1 MKRMLFTLTLVVFGC
16 AANVNAQ
23 DPAPVLPG
31 SVSGVN
37 ATNNVTE
44 NVSLNRGF
52 VLSGTITG
60 DSASTPDSVVAVS
73 TSMTSVGFGASINQT
88 THRYRMELAA
98 GTYQINVSFSHTSG
112 QASTSF
118 SYVDSTALTV
128 SADTDHN
135 ITLPAVNTSGV
146 TGNVAN
152 LIVAS
157 PFHSVLF
164 NSTSIPGFTDVE
176 ADSSLDMSGN
186 YSVVL
191 PNGSYSVELSQ
202 EELSSASF
210 FTDFSTALGTA
221 AVSGTTTV
229 NFTAPAINTADLS
242 GTVTITGSSSI
253 PANASISATDDT
265 TPVPATISDGSGLL
279 PSTGVYDFVLGTGEK
294 YVVGVDMSVVLLP
307 SPAPLGFWNP
317 PDPNPFTGPLTGSTV
332 HNITL
337 PALPANATPHT
348 ISGRVTIAGSGAPVP
363 GAIVFAGSTSLS
375 VAPNTSF
382 DQTATTDSNGN
393 YGMTVAAGSYGLFV
407 DAKRAAKGD
416 FDGDDMANIAVWRP
430 SNGDWFIIS
439 NLASPAS
446 AASSLPRVNSTN
458 SMLHGFSSSASM
470 RPALS
475 RTGFKLASSNATSFR
490 VQQWGASGDIPVPGD
505 YDGDRKADVA
515 VFRPSNGTWY
525 IEPSSNP
532 SAPIVQQWGAS
543 GDIPV
548 PGDYDGDGKTDF
560 AVFRPSNGVWYIIP
574 SSNPGALIIRQWGAS
589 GDIPVPGDYD
599 GDRKTDIA
607 VFRPSNGVWYIIP
620 SSNPGVPNIRQ
631 WGAQGDMPVEGDYD
645 GDGITDIAVFRPS
658 NGTWFVIPSGSP
670 SSPIVQQWGASGD
683 IPVPADYDGDQIADI
698 AVWRPSNGTWY
709 VIPSSTPTNFT
720 VTQWG
725 ASTDVPLQ
733 KPIGQ

>member
-16 AANVNAQ
+16 AASVNAQ

-60 DSASTPDSVVAVS
+60 DSASTPDSVVALS
-73 TSMTSVGFGASINQT
+73 TSTTNVGFGATINQT
-88 THRYRMELAA
+88 THRYRIELSA
-98 GTYQINVSFSHTSG
+98 GTYQINVSFSRTSG
-112 QASTSF
+112 QATTLF

-135 ITLPAVNTSGV
+135 ITLPTVSTSSV
-146 TGNVAN
+146 TGNVTN
-152 LIVAS
+152 LLVAS
-157 PFHSVLF
+157 PVHSLAF
-164 NSTSIPGFTDVE
+164 TSTSIPGFTDVE
-176 ADSSLDMSGN
+176 ADSSLDMTGN

-202 EELSSASF
+202 EELSPASF
-210 FTDFSTALGTA
+210 FTDFATALGTV
-221 AVSGTTTV
+221 AVSGTTNK
-229 NFTAPAINTADLS
+229 NFAAPTIGAADLS
-242 GTVTITGSSSI
+242 GTITITGSPAI
-253 PANASISATDDT
+253 PADSLASATDST
-265 TPVPATISDGSGLL
+265 TPVPTTVSDGSGLL
-279 PSTGVYDFVLGTGEK
+279 PSSGAYDFVLGTGEK
-294 YVVGVDMSVVLLP
+294 YVVSLDMSVVLLP
-307 SPAPLGFWNP
+307 SPAPQGFWTP
-317 PDPNPFTGPLTGSTV
+317 ADPSPLTGPLTVPTI

-337 PALPANATPHT
+337 PTLPANATPHT

-363 GAIVFAGSTSLS
+363 RAKVFAGSTSLS
-375 VAPNTSF
+375 VAPDTSF
-382 DQTATTDSNGN
+382 DQSATTDSNGN
-393 YGMTVAAGSYGLFV
+393 YSMTVAAGSYGLFV
-407 DAKRAAKGD
+407 DAKRAARGD

-439 NLASPAS
+439 NLATAG
-446 AASSLPRVNSTN
+446 SSLPPLNSRN
-458 SMLHGFSSSASM
+458 SRLRRLGSIGSG
-470 RPALS
+470 RPSLS
-475 RTGFKLASSNATSFR
+475 PTGPRGASSNATSLL
-490 VQQWGASGDIPVPGD
+490 VEQWGASGDIPVAGD

-525 IEPSSNP
+525 IVPSSDP

-599 GDRKTDIA
+599 GDRKTDMA
-607 VFRPSNGVWYIIP
+607 VFRPSNGVWYIMP
-620 SSNPGVPNIRQ
+620 SSNPGVPIIRQ
-631 WGAQGDMPVEGDYD
+631 WGTQGDMPVEADYD

-670 SSPIVQQWGASGD
+670 SSLIVQQWGATGD

-709 VIPSSTPTNFT
+709 IIPSSTPSNFT

-725 ASTDVPLQ
+725 ASTDVAVQ

>member
-1 MKRMLFTLTLVVFGC
+1 MKRMLFALTLVVFGC
-16 AANVNAQ
+16 AVSVNAQ
-23 DPAPVLPG
+23 NPAPVLPG
-31 SVSGVN
+31 SVIGVN

-60 DSASTPDSVVAVS
+60 DSSSTPDSVTALS
-73 TSMTSVGFGASINQT
+73 PTMTVGFGATINQT
-88 THRYRMELAA
+88 THRYRIELAA
-98 GTYQINVSFSHTSG
+98 GTYQINVSFSRSSG
-112 QASTSF
+112 LATTSF

-135 ITLPAVNTSGV
+135 ITLPTVSTSSV
-146 TGNVAN
+146 TGNVTN
-152 LIVAS
+152 LIVTS
-157 PFHSVLF
+157 PIHSLAF
-164 NSTSIPGFTDVE
+164 DSTSIPGFIDVA
-176 ADSSLDMSGN
+176 ADSSLDMTGN
-186 YSVVL
+186 YSVIL

-202 EELSSASF
+202 EVLSPASF
-210 FTDFSTALGTA
+210 FTDFSTALGTV
-221 AVSGTTTV
+221 AVGGTTTA
-229 NFTAPAINTADLS
+229 NFAAPTIGTADLS
-242 GTVTITGSSSI
+242 GTITITGSSAI
-253 PANASISATDDT
+253 PANTLVSAADST
-265 TPVPATISDGSGLL
+265 TPVPTTVSDSSGLL
-279 PSTGVYDFVLGTGEK
+279 PSTGAYDFLLGTGEK
-294 YVVGVDMSVVLLP
+294 YIVGVDMSVVLLP
-307 SPAPLGFWNP
+307 SPAPQGLWTP
-317 PDPNPFTGPLTGSTV
+317 PDPSPLTGPLAGPTV

-337 PALPANATPHT
+337 PAIPANAIPHA

-363 GAIVFAGSTSLS
+363 GATVFAGSTSLS

-382 DQTATTDSNGN
+382 DQSATTDSNGN
-393 YGMTVAAGSYGLFV
+393 YSMTVAAGSYDLFV
-407 DAKRAAKGD
+407 DAKRATTGD

-439 NLASPAS
+439 NLAAS
-446 AASSLPRVNSTN
+446 GSSLPLLNSTK
-458 SMLHGFSSSASM
+458 SRLR
-470 RPALS
+470 RPGLIGSGRPNLS
-475 RTGFKLASSNATSFR
+475 PTGPKVASSNATSLL
-490 VQQWGASGDIPVPGD
+490 VEQWGASGDIPVPGD

-525 IEPSSNP
+525 IVPSSHP

-574 SSNPGALIIRQWGAS
+574 SSNPGTLMIRQWGAS

-607 VFRPSNGVWYIIP
+607 VFRPSNGVWYIMP
-620 SSNPGVPNIRQ
+620 SSNPGVPIIRQ

-670 SSPIVQQWGASGD
+670 SSPIVQQWGANGD

-709 VIPSSTPTNFT
+709 IIPSSTPSNFT

-725 ASTDVPLQ
+725 SSTDVAVQ